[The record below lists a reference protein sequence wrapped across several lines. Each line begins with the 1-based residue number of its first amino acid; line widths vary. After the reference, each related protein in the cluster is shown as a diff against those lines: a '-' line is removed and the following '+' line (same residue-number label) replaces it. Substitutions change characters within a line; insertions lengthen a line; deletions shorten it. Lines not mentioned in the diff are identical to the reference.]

1 MPPATAPR
9 IGATNSSETCAGP
22 LPVSRLSGTQQDAL
36 PARCAGYVLPLTE
49 SPEAAANRTRLAA
62 AQAELTRLTGVVNTD
77 TNQFQAAQDRA
88 INECGGRATPETT
101 GRAGAGPLCRSLQ
114 DHARALNA
122 ILQRDLDN
130 LRRAQNENAV
140 LTRTAARDQESAL
153 GAKTSSIDA
162 RVRDYRDSQHE
173 PGLIDRFQALSEL
186 GSRSFQFSFIQWLI
200 RILVVMVEAMPAFAR
215 VAIGRGTVDRIID
228 EEQNYQEQALHRS
241 HEIAELLA
249 RMELKEAGLE
259 AAAARRHEELMQQI
273 RSARAQDAWV
283 REFEKG
289 VEELLATGPADE
301 PPGSPRIA

>member
-1 MPPATAPR
+1 
-9 IGATNSSETCAGP
+9 
-22 LPVSRLSGTQQDAL
+22 L
-36 PARCAGYVLPLTE
+36 
-49 SPEAAANRTRLAA
+49 
-62 AQAELTRLTGVVNTD
+62 
-77 TNQFQAAQDRA
+77 
-88 INECGGRATPETT
+88 
-101 GRAGAGPLCRSLQ
+101 
-114 DHARALNA
+114 
-122 ILQRDLDN
+122 
-130 LRRAQNENAV
+130 

-200 RILVVMVEAMPAFAR
+200 RMLVVMVEAMPAFAR